1 MAVSV
6 SSTDVKAILKTLWPQ
21 SRVENMVYKDH
32 PLLAMLAKD
41 EGFYGEN
48 LVLAVRYADTQGRS
62 ADFATA
68 QSNAGSFA
76 ARKFI
81 LTRAKDYQVV
91 SLETEAILASEKDKG
106 ALIKV
111 LDTEM
116 TSGMNNISK
125 SLATAVYRGQSGALA
140 QTASDPGTGTTIALA
155 NINDVTSFEVGMKI
169 VFAATKTG
177 ALRAGGSRTISA
189 VDRDTGA
196 IEVSAAIDAAVGS
209 GDYIFAEGDAAN
221 NTGVPKKV
229 SGMDDWLPSAAPTV
243 GGGDSFFGVD
253 RSVDPTRL
261 AGLRF
266 DASGLNPE
274 EAVVAA
280 LSRQAR
286 EGGSPSHL
294 FLNHLDFRNV
304 EISLGSK
311 VVYEPMQVGGIGFN
325 GLKVIGPKGPVR
337 VIADQDC
344 PQGTGFSLDMST
356 WKLYSLKK
364 CPQVIDLDGNELR
377 REAAADRFEARIAYW
392 AQLGCV
398 APGFNARVT
407 MPT

>member
-6 SSTDVKAILKTLWPQ
+6 SSTDVKAILKTLWPH

-140 QTASDPGTGTTIALA
+140 QTATDPGTGTTIALA

-407 MPT
+407 KPT

>member
-337 VIADQDC
+337 VFAGQDC
-344 PQGTGFSLDMST
+344 PHGTGFSLDMST

>member
-189 VDRDTGA
+189 VNRDTGA

>member
-311 VVYEPMQVGGIGFN
+311 VEYEPMQVGGIGFN

>member
-155 NINDVTSFEVGMKI
+155 NINDVTSFTIPAFSSAGSLVAAHTEGTEPSLGTFVTTAIRDIVTSRINVPTSIAPSSFKTPEI
-169 VFAATKTG
+169 VFDRLVRLMTTS
-177 ALRAGGSRTISA
+177 LRNFTSDN
-189 VDRDTGA
+189 V
-196 IEVSAAIDAAVGS
+196 EVSLDNKAAR
-209 GDYIFAEGDAAN
+209 
-221 NTGVPKKV
+221 
-229 SGMDDWLPSAAPTV
+229 SA
-243 GGGDSFFGVD
+243 S
-253 RSVDPTRL
+253 
-261 AGLRF
+261 
-266 DASGLNPE
+266 
-274 EAVVAA
+274 
-280 LSRQAR
+280 
-286 EGGSPSHL
+286 
-294 FLNHLDFRNV
+294 
-304 EISLGSK
+304 
-311 VVYEPMQVGGIGFN
+311 
-325 GLKVIGPKGPVR
+325 
-337 VIADQDC
+337 
-344 PQGTGFSLDMST
+344 
-356 WKLYSLKK
+356 
-364 CPQVIDLDGNELR
+364 
-377 REAAADRFEARIAYW
+377 
-392 AQLGCV
+392 
-398 APGFNARVT
+398 
-407 MPT
+407 